1 MKKNTARGLIVL
13 ALLLCVFSVVAFIV
27 HFAKTVTFWLA
38 YSFGVFALLF
48 QLYIFRTADA
58 AGGDAKSRFYGFPI
72 ARIGVLYL
80 AIQLIVS
87 FIEMALAKVL
97 PTWVPLIVNLILL
110 VVAVIGCMTVETM
123 RDEIVHQ
130 DVALKKK
137 VSTMRELQ
145 SLSSSL
151 VGQCFDETLKPI
163 LQKLADEFRYSDPVS
178 SEKTIDIETEM
189 KSQIGDIQQALV
201 EGDLDGARK
210 LCEKLKGNLAER
222 NRICSV
228 SKQ

>member
-1 MKKNTARGLIVL
+1 MKKKTARGLIVL

-27 HFAKTVTFWLA
+27 PFAKTTTFWLA
-38 YSFGVFALLF
+38 YGFGVFALLF

-72 ARIGVLYL
+72 ARIGVIYL
-80 AIQLIVS
+80 VIQLIVS

-97 PTWVPLIVNLILL
+97 PVWVPLVVNLILL
-110 VVAVIGCMTVETM
+110 VVVVIGCMTVETM
-123 RDEIVHQ
+123 RDEIVRQ

-151 VGQCFDETLKPI
+151 VSQCSDDTLKPMLI
-163 LQKLADEFRYSDPVS
+163 KMADEFRYSDPVS
-178 SEKTIDIETEM
+178 SEKTHELEEDM
-189 KSQIGDIQQALV
+189 KSQLGDIQQALV
-201 EGDLDGARK
+201 EEDFDGAKKICGK
-210 LCEKLKGNLAER
+210 LLGNLAER

-228 SKQ
+228 NK

>member
-1 MKKNTARGLIVL
+1 MKKNTARGMIVL

-27 HFAKTVTFWLA
+27 PFAKTATFWLA
-38 YSFGVFALLF
+38 YGFGVFALLF

-72 ARIGVLYL
+72 ARIGVIYL
-80 AIQLIVS
+80 AVQLIIS

-97 PTWVPLIVNLILL
+97 PTWVSLLVNLILL
-110 VVAVIGCMTVETM
+110 VVAVIGCITVETM
-123 RDEIVHQ
+123 RDEIVRQ
-130 DVALKKK
+130 DAALKRK

-151 VGQCFDETLKPI
+151 VSQCSDETLKPMLI
-163 LQKLADEFRYSDPVS
+163 KMADEFRYSDPVS
-178 SEKTIDIETEM
+178 SEKTHELEEDM
-189 KSQIGDIQQALV
+189 KSQLGDIQQALV
-201 EGDLDGARK
+201 EEDFDGAKIICGK
-210 LCEKLKGNLAER
+210 LLGNLAER

-228 SKQ
+228 NK

>member
-27 HFAKTVTFWLA
+27 PFAKTATFWLA
-38 YSFGVFALLF
+38 YGFGVFALLF

-72 ARIGVLYL
+72 ARIGVIYL
-80 AIQLIVS
+80 AVQLIVS

-110 VVAVIGCMTVETM
+110 VMAVIGCMTVETM
-123 RDEIVHQ
+123 RDEIVRQ
-130 DVALKKK
+130 DVVLKKK

-151 VGQCFDETLKPI
+151 VGQCSDETLKPM

-178 SEKTIDIETEM
+178 SEKTQELEEDM
-189 KSQIGDIQQALV
+189 KNQLGDIQQALV
-201 EGDLDGARK
+201 EGDAEGAGK
-210 LCEKLKGNLAER
+210 LCGKLLGSLAER

-228 SKQ
+228 SK